1 MELWIVDRIESGF
14 AVCEG
19 ANRTAVD
26 LPLSE
31 LPAGIKE
38 GDVIRLEGEAYQIDR
53 EETERR
59 REENRRLLESLLEE

>member
-1 MELWIVDRIESGF
+1 MEFWIVDRIEGGF

-19 ANRTAVD
+19 TNRTTVD
-26 LPLSE
+26 LPLSK

-38 GDVIRLEGEAYQIDR
+38 GDVIRLDGGVYQIDK
-53 EETERR
+53 EETQRR